1 MTRRIFALSLCAIP
15 GIAQDVRARL
25 VYKEIHAATATLH
38 VRKQIDED
46 LVKRLREIE
55 GVEEVLNIR
64 RYSLTIERGEAYGW
78 EELSPAIL
86 DAVRRYQEPNR

>member
-15 GIAQDVRARL
+15 CTSQEVRARL

-38 VRKQIDED
+38 VRRQIDDD

-64 RYSLTIERGEAYGW
+64 RYSLMVERGEAYGW
-78 EELSPAIL
+78 DELSPAIL
-86 DAVRRYQEPNR
+86 DEVQRSEPKR